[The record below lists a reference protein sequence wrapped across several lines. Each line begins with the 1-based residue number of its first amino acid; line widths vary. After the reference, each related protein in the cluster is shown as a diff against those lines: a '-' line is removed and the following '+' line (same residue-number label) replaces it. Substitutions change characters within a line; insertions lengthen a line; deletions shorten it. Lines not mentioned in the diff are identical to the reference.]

1 VVCIL
6 GCQYIDKDVASVLGL
21 DVAGFQQRSLNY
33 LEANLLSLC
42 EDTDLASVQ
51 ICVLLGSFYLYTGR
65 PNLGFV
71 VPGSGIRCAYALGL
85 HRENSW
91 PRLKEEDTEERR
103 RVWWA
108 LFIFD
113 RYASII
119 YGHPCGIR
127 EGEFNVANPR
137 NLDDTTETHSH
148 GTVMPSLEG
157 GPEAVTLFTYVIFK
171 IELYRLS
178 SPVLMDLYFHP
189 DVSHGNIGQTVRN
202 LDSRLCRWRSNLPSE
217 LRLDI
222 VGGRAFSTLQQDNI
236 FLLQALALQVAYDN
250 ILILLHR
257 PLLRG
262 RVGRLQAPGR
272 PQEHAYPA
280 SSIRDR
286 ETITVPLTG
295 TQTSSSMVDKYSRDR
310 CLESA
315 SRSASLCDMKQ
326 CLTAAKSTH
335 AVAYLGINLFTAGI
349 VLSTVALSS
358 PLSAVAQ
365 QAKNDIRKILII
377 SEMFKSESP
386 VAPQTKQIL
395 SALVKVILEKE
406 LEALTCTDSIDLP
419 NSGRASPHR
428 SLLGGQEGGSQ
439 VYPTTH
445 QTMTG
450 VSEQDRDSRVAT
462 SLLEDHGTS
471 GTSNNSDFPPNF
483 DIDLMTGINALQ
495 DSE

>member
-1 VVCIL
+1 VFAVRAVAKALCVARRLIVSSYQTTLFASASKPPTTDLPPRRETANYTVDGNASPSRPSPAQISPAAPLPAPAGRISPAPGSHDDVEAFLTPASSLQIAKDVVEQFDAGNILHTQTSSLPGSITSPIHTQSTRMHALEVELPSRETLDLILDTYLKAVHWFMLLFHEHTFRQRYESFLAHGIRCKADANFYKLLLVVCIL

-71 VPGSGIRCAYALGL
+71 VPGSGNRCAYALGL

-272 PQEHAYPA
+272 LQEHAYPA

-295 TQTSSSMVDKYSRDR
+295 T
-310 CLESA
+310 
-315 SRSASLCDMKQ
+315 
-326 CLTAAKSTH
+326 
-335 AVAYLGINLFTAGI
+335 
-349 VLSTVALSS
+349 
-358 PLSAVAQ
+358 
-365 QAKNDIRKILII
+365 
-377 SEMFKSESP
+377 
-386 VAPQTKQIL
+386 
-395 SALVKVILEKE
+395 
-406 LEALTCTDSIDLP
+406 
-419 NSGRASPHR
+419 
-428 SLLGGQEGGSQ
+428 
-439 VYPTTH
+439 
-445 QTMTG
+445 
-450 VSEQDRDSRVAT
+450 
-462 SLLEDHGTS
+462 
-471 GTSNNSDFPPNF
+471 
-483 DIDLMTGINALQ
+483 
-495 DSE
+495 